1 MKKFAIGC
9 AIVLALLLVVGGV
22 ASYFIYQRFVGP
34 IAKFATNMQQVAQIE
49 KEVKNTSSFTA
60 PENGELTEEMV
71 SRFVKVQSHMQSKL
85 GGRMDELKTTYD
97 KLDKTLNAEKRQAS
111 FTEAMG
117 ALRDL
122 ATLLVDTKKAQ
133 VEGLNQEGLS
143 VSEYEWIRTQVYAAV
158 GIVAAG
164 FDVKKLAEQAK
175 AGNVQALSGA
185 ETEPL
190 PEVPEKNKVL
200 VAPYEKQL
208 KEWAPFAF
216 FGF

>member
-9 AIVLALLLVVGGV
+9 AIVLVLLLVVGGV

-34 IAKFATNMQQVAQIE
+34 IAKFATNMQQVTEIE
-49 KEVKNTSSFTA
+49 KQVKNTSSFTV

-71 SRFVKVQSHMQSKL
+71 SRFVRVQSHMQSKL
-85 GGRMDELKTTYD
+85 GARMDELKATYD
-97 KLDKTLNAEKRQAS
+97 KLDKTLNSEQRQAS

-133 VEGLNQEGLS
+133 VEALNQVDLS
-143 VSEYEWIRTQVYAAV
+143 VSEYEWIRSQIYAAV

-164 FDVKKLAEQAK
+164 FDLKKLAEQAK
-175 AGNVQALSGA
+175 AGNVQGLTGGEKES
-185 ETEPL
+185 L
-190 PEVPEKNKVL
+190 PAVPEKNKEL

>member
-9 AIVLALLLVVGGV
+9 AIVLALLLVVGGIAGYMV
-22 ASYFIYQRFVGP
+22 YKRFVGP
-34 IAKFATNMQQVAQIE
+34 IAQFATNMQQVAAIE

-60 PENGELTEEMV
+60 PGNGELNEAMV
-71 SRFVKVQSHMQSKL
+71 SRFVKVQAYMQAKL
-85 GGRMDELKTTYD
+85 GPRMEQMKVTYD
-97 KLDKTLNAEKRQAS
+97 KLDKNLKAEKREAS

-117 ALRDL
+117 ALSDL
-122 ATLLVDTKKAQ
+122 ASLLVETKKAQ
-133 VEGLNQEGLS
+133 VEALNQGGFS
-143 VSEYEWIRTQVYAAV
+143 IGEYEWIRGQVYAAV

-164 FDVKKLAEQAK
+164 FDLKKMAEQAK
-175 AGNVQALSGA
+175 AGNVQGLQAGTNEA
-185 ETEPL
+185 L
-190 PEVPEKNKVL
+190 PEVPEKNKEL

>member
-9 AIVLALLLVVGGV
+9 AIVLVLLLVVGGV

-34 IAKFATNMQQVAQIE
+34 IAKFATNMQQVTEIE
-49 KEVKNTSSFTA
+49 KQVKNTSSFTA
-60 PENGELTEEMV
+60 PENGELTQEMV
-71 SRFVKVQSHMQSKL
+71 SRFVTIQSHMQSKL
-85 GGRMDELKTTYD
+85 GTRMAELKATYD
-97 KLDKTLNAEKRQAS
+97 KLDKTLNAEQRQAS

-133 VEGLNQEGLS
+133 VEALNQADLS
-143 VSEYEWIRTQVYAAV
+143 LSEYEWIRSQVYAAV

-175 AGNVQALSGA
+175 AGNVQGLTGG
-185 ETEPL
+185 EKEPL
-190 PEVPEKNKVL
+190 PAVPEKNKEL